1 MREKHRIVEMRLANI
16 ETDFGK
22 LVGPNARRENY
33 GYNQREWLLQV
44 TTDSG
49 LTGVTN
55 ARPAMSAGSV
65 LDLTTVLTELLGR
78 NVFEFYRVRGG
89 RVTGVHPRWQT
100 LLKANGF
107 LDFALFDLM
116 GRALDVPAHELLGD
130 RVRDRVD
137 AYDSTLYFQDM
148 VHPAEGAGA
157 VAREAREGVDRGW
170 RAVKLKLGRC
180 GRWFEPAAG
189 MARDIEVV
197 HRTREAVGPD
207 VRILVDANNGYDGK
221 MGLLETFVRE
231 TGGADLFWMEEMVTE
246 NVDEY
251 RRLREWRDRHSPGT
265 MLVDGEGDDGRDTVY
280 WRLMELGL
288 LDAVQPDMLHMG
300 FWPYHTLARDIA
312 DSGYATRIAPHNYS
326 AAALGLRGVI
336 QFAAVTP
343 SFVIAEDSTLRLDVY
358 LDPEYRFESGAYTV
372 PDCPGLGV
380 EIDRDLYG
388 RKYASIETVIRA

>member
-1 MREKHRIVEMRLANI
+1 MREKHRIAEMRLANI

-78 NVFEFYRVRGG
+78 DVFEFYRVQGG
-89 RVTGVHPRWQT
+89 RVTGVHPRWQA

-116 GRALDVPAHELLGD
+116 GRALDVPAHDLLGD

-157 VAREAREGVDRGW
+157 VAREAREGVDRGL

-197 HRTREAVGPD
+197 QRTREAVGPD

-231 TGGADLFWMEEMVTE
+231 TGDADLFWMEK
-246 NVDEY
+246 
-251 RRLREWRDRHSPGT
+251 
-265 MLVDGEGDDGRDTVY
+265 
-280 WRLMELGL
+280 
-288 LDAVQPDMLHMG
+288 
-300 FWPYHTLARDIA
+300 
-312 DSGYATRIAPHNYS
+312 
-326 AAALGLRGVI
+326 
-336 QFAAVTP
+336 
-343 SFVIAEDSTLRLDVY
+343 VY
-358 LDPEYRFESGAYTV
+358 LQVGPVQQESTGINRNQHSYSLGTAYGVRQSSTWV
-372 PDCPGLGV
+372 PVSLTSLWRRRESSTQVGQNQQKGEANEAK
-380 EIDRDLYG
+380 EIG
-388 RKYASIETVIRA
+388 RTG